1 MKMAF
6 KKKKLPKFTF
16 KFKLLY
22 VTLFYSFVSLMDIKC
37 YLFLKKVFAT
47 QQKLV
52 EKMFNMLSKYN
63 AGIWVKKTNI

>member
-22 VTLFYSFVSLMDIKC
+22 VTLFYSFVSLMDIIIW
-37 YLFLKKVFAT
+37 LFSTAK
-47 QQKLV
+47 QQSV
-52 EKMFNMLSKYN
+52 LSFLEE
-63 AGIWVKKTNI
+63 GLCHSSKTC